1 MARIPQFTTE
11 KYLSADQ
18 QDAFDEI
25 SASRGQISGPF
36 SVLLNSPELARR
48 AAHLG
53 AYIRFESV
61 LSDQTRELAI
71 ITVAREMNCSYE
83 WKAHTEI
90 AKKVGISA
98 GTINNVAVGADLSS
112 FTESEALVVA
122 YGRQILN
129 CKRVA
134 PDTFRS
140 ALTRYGNK
148 GVTELTTTIG
158 YYAMLACTLN
168 AFEVVP
174 ETGSMQSS

>member
-11 KYLSADQ
+11 KDLSADQ

-71 ITVAREMNCSYE
+71 ITVAR
-83 WKAHTEI
+83 H
-90 AKKVGISA
+90 
-98 GTINNVAVGADLSS
+98 
-112 FTESEALVVA
+112 
-122 YGRQILN
+122 
-129 CKRVA
+129 
-134 PDTFRS
+134 
-140 ALTRYGNK
+140 
-148 GVTELTTTIG
+148 
-158 YYAMLACTLN
+158 
-168 AFEVVP
+168 
-174 ETGSMQSS
+174 QSLI